1 MTYTGGP
8 YQSAFRQALIATG
21 VSGAVASGNGD
32 SSSANW
38 QEYEMPSLVNHSLDY
53 ANEKLKP
60 YRVNK
65 VVIGDGSSIVKQY
78 PQAQSMFATKQNI
91 FLLTDGA
98 NITMPDMRGWVLK
111 DVQQFAAI
119 SGIPIQSSG
128 SGSVKSQSVAA
139 GTTIDAST
147 EIKVTLK

>member
-1 MTYTGGP
+1 M
-8 YQSAFRQALIATG
+8 
-21 VSGAVASGNGD
+21 
-32 SSSANW
+32 
-38 QEYEMPSLVNHSLDY
+38 
-53 ANEKLKP
+53 
-60 YRVNK
+60 NK